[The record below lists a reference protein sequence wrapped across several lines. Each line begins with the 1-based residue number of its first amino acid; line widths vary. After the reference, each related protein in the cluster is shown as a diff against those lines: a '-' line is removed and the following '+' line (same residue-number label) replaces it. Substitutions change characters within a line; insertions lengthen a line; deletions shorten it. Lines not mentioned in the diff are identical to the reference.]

1 MLKQEI
7 GRLESEIRIK
17 QEQLD
22 ILNRREV
29 ELDDARVHD
38 AEEFTRR
45 QQQAVEVIGALELII
60 EKLSTI
66 PANDNDANLVLAE
79 LAKIGNSNPILAL
92 VQVASTFS
100 QEALDNVISK
110 MEELRTSLEA
120 SIEDDKREE

>member
-17 QEQLD
+17 SEQLE

-66 PANDNDANLVLAE
+66 PANDNDANLALAE

-100 QEALDNVISK
+100 
-110 MEELRTSLEA
+110 
-120 SIEDDKREE
+120 